1 MKKRLNLHFKTNTLE
16 ELKQLAEESDI
27 RDSKVYLCRRL
38 IRLYA
43 NKVKPDEQFAK
54 NPIKNHLLARNYCL
68 TTKIFTIW
76 LTDEE
81 FEGLQKLIAYNN
93 YIEPQT
99 GKPQYSF
106 FLACLIRHQWE
117 KKFGQE
123 QKGLTNPKPKKPTF
137 NPDLLDPSKFASH
150 SGEDWAGDSDRD

>member
-1 MKKRLNLHFKTNTLE
+1 MKRLNLRFKKNTIE
-16 ELKQLAEESDI
+16 ELQKLAEESGI
-27 RDSKVYLCRRL
+27 NNSKVYLCRRL

-43 NKVKPDEQFAK
+43 NKVKPDEQLSK
-54 NPIKNHLLARNYCL
+54 NPLVNHLQPKNYVL
-68 TTKIFTIW
+68 PTEIFTIQ
-76 LTDEE
+76 LSDEE
-81 FEGLQKLIAYNN
+81 FEQLKQLVIYNN
-93 YIEPQT
+93 YLINQT
-99 GKPQYSF
+99 GKPAYSL

-137 NPDLLDPSKFASH
+137 NPDLLDPSKFVSH